1 MQKVS
6 FEKEKSC
13 RSLHCCKTLGK
24 KCRQANRKKKPK
36 HFEIITLILQ
46 SINVHTAKMTCKRWA
61 NDKMIY

>member
-1 MQKVS
+1 MKKKKLAEVCIAA
-6 FEKEKSC
+6 K
-13 RSLHCCKTLGK
+13 LLGK
-24 KCRQANRKKKPK
+24 NAGRPIEKKKPK